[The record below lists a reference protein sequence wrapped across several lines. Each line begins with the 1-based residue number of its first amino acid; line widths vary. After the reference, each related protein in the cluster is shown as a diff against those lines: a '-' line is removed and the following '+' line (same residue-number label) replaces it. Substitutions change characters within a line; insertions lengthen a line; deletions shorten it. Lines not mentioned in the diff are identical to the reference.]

1 MRITCQK
8 CAAAYAID
16 DRVIT
21 PKGVRAQCPRCR
33 HLQLVKRE
41 DAPAQPDVA
50 SAPVPKPAAAPVAK
64 PSAPVAKPAAA
75 PKPAAPVAKPA
86 AAPSAA
92 ARPAT
97 PSASLT
103 DELFGDLGDLEP
115 APDPNVDA
123 ADSLMDDLASIG
135 SPPSPALSK
144 DALFGDLADLTQSSP
159 SNPTYPIL
167 ESKPATPGYAIPSG
181 DLLFDEIAPPP
192 PPVAAPQ
199 PKPAAPVQARPAAP
213 APQPKPATPAFS
225 VPSDDALFDFNSPP
239 GFDAPPPAPQ
249 PKPAAPVQARPAA
262 PQPKPAAP
270 APLPEP
276 ADDGIFDFNAPP
288 GFSAPPSAQAAPA
301 LPEPADDGIFDF
313 NAPPGFNTP
322 PAAAAPAAAAAP
334 EGDPL
339 LDFFGTPP
347 SQPQAAPAPARAQAP
362 VAAPAATPKACRE
375 CGKSLVDPFDQAL
388 GACED
393 CRQRLQKSTAAP
405 VSEVRS
411 VEVLDLPP
419 MSGDV
424 SGSMPASLPPEPGS
438 GARSSASAPMLSAEP
453 RSSAR
458 AGAQRPVT
466 AGVAVTASSG
476 GRGGLVAALVVLLLL
491 GGGGAAYMFVP
502 QVKELVGGKSG
513 GSGASSKQSSQPEG
527 APLPPAVEAVLPR
540 WRLMF
545 VDASGGDSKQLLSE
559 GQTLLDKDQR
569 LAYSRAAESFQR
581 ALLLDP
587 RNDSAIGGYVQ
598 AISLGLGSG
607 MDDTTF
613 EEARSLIEA
622 AEGRASRD
630 ANLLV
635 AHANL
640 LLARSRES
648 ENLEQARKLAEEV
661 LAGSGEGVVA
671 QKAEAHLVLGRVFL
685 TSSRELANQHF
696 DSALAIASDLHRV
709 HYYRALADETAGDYP
724 LAIDRLQKRL
734 EQDPDHWETRSTLA
748 RIYLE
753 VGETEKARQL
763 YEARLKSSPGDFH
776 ALLAI
781 AVMRYQVE
789 GGVPGALGALR
800 GLLRNRD
807 KYEPGEV
814 AELLLHLSAVERVSR
829 NLEASAK
836 AARESQELV
845 KNNPAANLQLFLVS
859 VARKDAAAA
868 AGHLA
873 TLKGHLDDPALE
885 KMLEGRLRLLE
896 RKPAE
901 ALAVLLESARLDP
914 RRADAMLLAGVAAA
928 QDGRRDEAFRVL
940 AQVLQADPLR
950 LAPRPVLTTFYMRSE
965 DLLEGLEGSIVAIA
979 RGDDDLLPHLYEG
992 LLRFHQG
999 DNAAAEKML
1008 KKVAEVDSN
1017 NAPSFAY
1024 RTLIAMERKDMKA
1037 AKNHAAHA
1045 VAGGRQVAIA
1055 HLVQGLVMIESKQVE
1070 PAKRSLRE
1078 AVTLSPKLYA
1088 AAVKLAELEAA
1099 TSRNDVRARL
1109 VRLLGLDPSYLPAKR
1124 VLYQLEK
1131 RG

>member
-50 SAPVPKPAAAPVAK
+50 PAPASKPAAPA
-64 PSAPVAKPAAA
+64 AKPAVAA

-86 AAPSAA
+86 AAAPSVAS
-92 ARPAT
+92 RPAT
-97 PSASLT
+97 PSASLS

-115 APDPNVDA
+115 APDPNADA

-135 SPPSPALSK
+135 KPSTPALSK
-144 DALFGDLADLTQSSP
+144 DALFGDLAELTQSSP
-159 SNPTYPIL
+159 SNPTYPAL
-167 ESKPATPGYAIPSG
+167 EPKPGTPGYAIPSG
-181 DLLFDEIAPPP
+181 DLLFDDIAPPP
-192 PPVAAPQ
+192 APVPQ

-213 APQPKPATPAFS
+213 APQPKPAAPAFPE
-225 VPSDDALFDFNSPP
+225 PSDDALFDFNSPP
-239 GFDAPPPAPQ
+239 GFDAPPPAAQ
-249 PKPAAPVQARPAA
+249 PKPAAPVQASPALPEMADDGIFDFNAPPGFNAPPVAAPQARPAA
-262 PQPKPAAP
+262 PVQAAP
-270 APLPEP
+270 AFPEP

-288 GFSAPPSAQAAPA
+288 G
-301 LPEPADDGIFDF
+301 L
-313 NAPPGFNTP
+313 NAP
-322 PAAAAPAAAAAP
+322 PAAAAPPVAAAP

-339 LDFFGTPP
+339 LDFFGAP
-347 SQPQAAPAPARAQAP
+347 SSQQPQAAPAPVRTQAP
-362 VAAPAATPKACRE
+362 AAPALTAQPKACRE

-393 CRQRLQKSTAAP
+393 CRQRAQKSTAAP
-405 VSEVRS
+405 APEVRS

-419 MSGDV
+419 MSGDL
-424 SGSMPASLPPEPGS
+424 SGPLPTTLPPEPGS
-438 GARSSASAPMLSAEP
+438 GARSTVAAPTLPAEP
-453 RSSAR
+453 RSAVK
-458 AGAQRPVT
+458 GGTPRPVT

-513 GSGASSKQSSQPEG
+513 GGGSTSRAKPSGQQPE
-527 APLPPAVEAVLPR
+527 AVALPPEVEAVLPR

-545 VDASGGDSKQLLSE
+545 VDASGGDSKQLLAE
-559 GQTLLDKDQR
+559 GQTLLTKDQR
-569 LAYSRAAESFQR
+569 LAYSQAAESFQR

-587 RNDSAIGGYVQ
+587 RNDTAIGGYVQ
-598 AISLGLGSG
+598 ALALGVGSG
-607 MDDTTF
+607 MDDPTF

-622 AEGRASRD
+622 AEGRANRD
-630 ANLLV
+630 ADLLV

-640 LLARSRES
+640 LLARSRRS

-685 TSSRELANQHF
+685 MSSRELANQHF
-696 DSALAIASDLHRV
+696 DSALAIASDLRRV
-709 HYYRALADETAGDYP
+709 HYYRALADETAGDYS
-724 LAIDRLQKRL
+724 LAIERLQKRL

-763 YEARLKSSPGDFH
+763 YESRLKSSPGDLQ

-807 KYEPGEV
+807 KYEPREV
-814 AELLLHLSAVERVSR
+814 SELLLHLSAVERVSR

-836 AARESQELV
+836 AARESQSLV
-845 KNNPAANLQLFLVS
+845 KNNPAANLQLFLVA

-873 TLKGHLDDPALE
+873 TLRGYLEEPALE

-901 ALAVLLESARLDP
+901 ALAVLLEAARMDP
-914 RRADAMLLAGVAAA
+914 RRADALLLAGVAAA

-950 LAPRPVLTTFYMRSE
+950 LAPRPVLTPFYLRSA
-965 DLLEGLEGSIVAIA
+965 DLLDGLEGSIAAIA
-979 RGDDDLLPHLYEG
+979 RGDDDLLAHLYEG

-999 DNAAAEKML
+999 DGAAAEKML

-1024 RTLIAMERKDMKA
+1024 RTLIALGRKDMKA
-1037 AKNHAAHA
+1037 AKAHAARA

-1055 HLVQGLVMIESKQVE
+1055 HLVQGLVMMESKQEE

-1088 AAVKLAELEAA
+1088 AEVKLAELEAA
-1099 TSRNDVRARL
+1099 TSRNDVRTRL

-1124 VLYQLEK
+1124 ILYQLDK